1 LDLPATNIKEAHMT
15 ALDEVTG
22 NPDRSIALLAL
33 VHEAATEGNLTLDHV
48 GSKTHRYD
56 NEHGPFGPI
65 SEDEYNAAVK
75 LIQTPVEEFTPTAE
89 PEAPTVEV
97 QAEPVETVE
106 QPPAM
111 SREEANAELNA
122 RNNDLHVARLDKTK
136 AEAVRARCRDALS
149 KALLAWN
156 AGGASKDEIRRNEI
170 NAINRD
176 RANKVE
182 AVHAERVL
190 RSVIDAQAYYQ
201 TQGDARAMVW
211 KRHRHGGSHHRP
223 ARGLDGR
230 LQEVGKRAAP
240 KLPSEL

>member
-1 LDLPATNIKEAHMT
+1 MT
-15 ALDEVTG
+15 TLDEVTG
-22 NPDRSIALLAL
+22 NPDRSIAILAL
-33 VHEAATEGNLTLDHV
+33 VHEAATEGNLSLDNV
-48 GSKTHRYD
+48 GSKAPRFD

-65 SEDEYNAAVK
+65 GEDEYNAAVK
-75 LIQTPVEEFTPTAE
+75 IIQTPVEEFAPTAE
-89 PEAPTVEV
+89 PEAPALVEPVEV
-97 QAEPVETVE
+97 QAEPVEE
-106 QPPAM
+106 PSM

-122 RNNDLHVARLDKTK
+122 RNNELHVARLDKTK
-136 AEAVRARCRDALS
+136 TEALRARCRDALS

-176 RANKVE
+176 RAKKVE

-201 TQGDARAMVW
+201 TQGDARVMVW